1 MQTLEALS
9 PFDKLR
15 VTRFVRGVNWLLAG
29 AGVLVA
35 LIGLVCVRSAGLR
48 SPDSAGEFQKQILY
62 LALGVAL
69 MIAVSFVDYR
79 NWQRWAPALY
89 ALNLLLL
96 LFILRSGHSAMG
108 AQRWISL
115 GPLGTFQPSEP
126 AKLVIAI
133 SLAAVLCRG
142 TYENLQEIWKPL
154 LTVALPA
161 LLILKQPDLG
171 TSLVLVAILSVELF
185 FALPKLGD
193 FGIYALGVLVVA
205 AGAIGTNAVLKPFQR
220 ARLFVFLNPRADP
233 QGAGYNLNQSKIAV
247 GNGQW
252 IGRGL
257 YHGTQTQLNFVP
269 EHSRD
274 FIFTVLAEEWGFAGA
289 AVLLAL
295 YAAVLYAG
303 VRTMLVA
310 RDRFS
315 FLLASGLVGMLF
327 FHVLVNVGMT
337 MGIMPITGIPLPFMS
352 YGGSAM
358 LTDFAAIGILL
369 NIYSQKDRGLLGNA

>member
-1 MQTLEALS
+1 MVLTLGNGA
-9 PFDKLR
+9 KR
-15 VTRFVRGVNWLLAG
+15 YVRNFNWLLA
-29 AGVLVA
+29 AGGIAISL
-35 LIGLVCVRSAGLR
+35 LGLLSIRSAGLHAVDP
-48 SPDSAGEFQKQILY
+48 SGEFKKQILY
-62 LALGVAL
+62 LLLGVPA
-69 MIAVSFVDYR
+69 MIGLSFVDYR
-79 NWQRWAPALY
+79 SWQRWAPGLY
-89 ALNLLLL
+89 IVNLLLL
-96 LFILRSGHSAMG
+96 LFILRGGHSAMG

-142 TYENLQEIWKPL
+142 TYENLADLWKPL
-154 LTVALPA
+154 LTVAIPA

-171 TSLVLVAILSVELF
+171 TSLVLVAILTVELF

-193 FGIYALGVLVVA
+193 FGIYALGMLVVA
-205 AGAIGTNAVLKPFQR
+205 AAAIGTNAVLKPFQK
-220 ARLFVFLNPRADP
+220 ARLFVFLNPKADP
-233 QGAGYNLNQSKIAV
+233 QGSGYNLNQSKIAV
-247 GNGQW
+247 GNGEW
-252 IGRGL
+252 LGRGL

-274 FIFTVLAEEWGFAGA
+274 FIFTVLAEELGFVGA
-289 AVLLAL
+289 IALLAL
-295 YAAVLYAG
+295 YGAVLYAG
-303 VRTMLVA
+303 IRTMLA
-310 RDRFS
+310 ALDRFG

-337 MGIMPITGIPLPFMS
+337 IGIMPITGIPLPFMS

-369 NIYSQKDRGLLGNA
+369 NIYSQRDRDVLGNA

>member
-1 MQTLEALS
+1 MAAITLGSEA
-9 PFDKLR
+9 KRYLR
-15 VTRFVRGVNWLLAG
+15 NFNWPLAIGSILIAFIGVM
-29 AGVLVA
+29 
-35 LIGLVCVRSAGLR
+35 CVRSAGLR
-48 SPDSAGEFQKQILY
+48 TPDAGGEFQKQIFY
-62 LALGVAL
+62 LVLGIAAMFVVAR
-69 MIAVSFVDYR
+69 VDYR
-79 NWQRWAPALY
+79 DWKRWAPGLY
-89 ALNLLLL
+89 VVNLLLL
-96 LFILRSGHSAMG
+96 LFILRGGHSAMG

-142 TYENLQEIWKPL
+142 TYQKLQELWKPL
-154 LTVALPA
+154 LLVAVPA

-171 TSLVLVAILSVELF
+171 TSLVLLAIMTVELL

-193 FGIYALGVLVVA
+193 FLIYALGVLVVA
-205 AGAIGTNAVLKPFQR
+205 AAALGTNAVLKPFQR
-220 ARLFVFLNPRADP
+220 TRLFVFLNPKADP
-233 QGAGYNLNQSKIAV
+233 QGSGYNLNQSKIAV
-247 GNGQW
+247 GNGEW
-252 IGRGL
+252 LGRGL

-295 YAAVLYAG
+295 YSAIFYGGIRA
-303 VRTMLVA
+303 MLAA
-310 RDRFS
+310 RDRFG
-315 FLLASGLVGMLF
+315 FLLAAGLVGMLV

-337 MGIMPITGIPLPFMS
+337 IGIMPITGIPLPFMS

-369 NIYSQKDRGLLGNA
+369 NIYSQRDRDVLGNA